1 MFLKD
6 DQMRNTV
13 TTPRRPIRQQVRAN
27 PELLG
32 RIRDWI
38 EREIAFVDHAEF
50 SQQDAASRIAA
61 SKPESLDAPCE
72 ILSETTVAFVAG
84 LVDAPLLTPDE
95 EAYLFKWMNFLK
107 FRAERQRQRLT
118 LNAPDESQL
127 SRIEADLQQAVEVRN
142 RIVRS
147 NLRLVVALARKLS
160 ISVDLMSELI
170 GEATLP
176 LIRAVELF
184 DIGLGNRFSTYATWA
199 VRNHM
204 LRCLKRRQSAIEHVS
219 AQDHLWLDRMPDQRS
234 DPDEEVRQAA
244 QRVDSVQR
252 LLATLTDRERLVITA
267 RFGLEGQP
275 HGQSLHD
282 IADRVGLSKERVRQI
297 AMAAIIKLQ
306 GIAKSADIAS

>member
-13 TTPRRPIRQQVRAN
+13 TTPRRPARQQVRAN

-38 EREIAFVDHAEF
+38 EREIAFVNHPEF
-50 SQQDAASRIAA
+50 ASRDAARRLAE
-61 SKPESLDAPCE
+61 SKPDSLDTPCE
-72 ILSETTVAFVAG
+72 ALSETTVAFVAG

-95 EAYLFKWMNFLK
+95 EVYLFKWMNFLK

-118 LNAPDESQL
+118 LNAPDESQIQ
-127 SRIEADLQQAVEVRN
+127 RVEADLQQAVEVRN

-160 ISVDLMSELI
+160 TSVDQMSELI

-204 LRCLKRRQSAIEHVS
+204 LRCLKRRQSTLERVS
-219 AQDHLWLDRMPDQRS
+219 AQDQLWLDRMPDQRS
-234 DPDEEVRQAA
+234 DPDDEVRRSA
-244 QRVDSVQR
+244 QHLDSVQR

-282 IADRVGLSKERVRQI
+282 IADRIGLSKERVRQI
-297 AMAAIIKLQ
+297 ALAAISKLQ
-306 GIAKSADIAS
+306 GVAKSADISS